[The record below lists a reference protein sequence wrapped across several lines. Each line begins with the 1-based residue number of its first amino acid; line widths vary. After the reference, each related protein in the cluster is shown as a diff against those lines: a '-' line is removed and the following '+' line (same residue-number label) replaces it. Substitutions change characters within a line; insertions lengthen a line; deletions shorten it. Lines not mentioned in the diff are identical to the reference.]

1 MTQRE
6 MAQKK
11 LSMVEFYL
19 VTKCSAQY
27 FIEEF
32 NVTLNQYYS
41 VRRIA
46 NNPELYEALQ
56 DKATRSHKIRDNA
69 SSLLRSNEELH
80 QILVNGVVELIER
93 GNTLEKVARIF
104 NRSAETIIKLYMEG
118 KNKCSDIFDSK
129 EN

>member
-11 LSMVEFYL
+11 LGMVEFYL
-19 VTKCSAQY
+19 ATKCSPQF

-32 NVTLNQYYS
+32 NVTLNQFYV

-46 NNPELYEALQ
+46 NNPELYGALQ
-56 DKATRSHKIRDNA
+56 AKATRSHKIRDNA
-69 SSLLRSNEELH
+69 SSLLRSDEELH
-80 QILVNGVVELIER
+80 KILVAAVVELIER
-93 GNTLEKVARIF
+93 GNSLEKVARIF
-104 NRSAETIIKLYMEG
+104 NRSAEIIIKLYVEG
-118 KNKCSDIFDSK
+118 KNECSDIFDLK

>member
-19 VTKCSAQY
+19 VTKCSARY

-46 NNPELYEALQ
+46 NYPELYEALQ

>member
-46 NNPELYEALQ
+46 NNPELYEVLQ

>member
-19 VTKCSAQY
+19 VTKCSARY